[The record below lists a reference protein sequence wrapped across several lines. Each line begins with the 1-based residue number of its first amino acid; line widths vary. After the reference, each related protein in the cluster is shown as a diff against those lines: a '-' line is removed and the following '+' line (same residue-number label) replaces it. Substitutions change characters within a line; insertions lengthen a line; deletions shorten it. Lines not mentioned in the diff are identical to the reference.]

1 MLTHKGFINGQDYDV
16 KDIDI
21 GAADNFDPDYLN
33 INPNGTIPALTSPA
47 LSSPLSESTDI
58 LRYLDGLRTSN
69 QLVPKDNLA
78 KAKTDQIISLVH
90 SKAVDTNI
98 LFFNARTVEELDGKK
113 AGWQKK
119 FFDTRQSRL
128 EKEHSLHPTHPFY
141 AAKLDENAI
150 LYNIY
155 QPEVSC
161 DEPDFFSQSK
171 SLYDQFAA
179 GMAQL
184 EELLQ
189 LPYAAG
195 EQMGEA
201 DFHVIPWLSHAMV
214 AAGSDAARV
223 QDFSALESTIQKS
236 IEGFHVGP
244 KTREWWANVGETDTF
259 KYVFARLR

>member
-1 MLTHKGFINGQDYDV
+1 MTQKGFAKGQDYDV
-16 KDIDI
+16 KEIDI
-21 GAADNFDPDYLN
+21 GAADNFDPDYLK

-47 LSSPLSESTDI
+47 LSSALYESADI
-58 LRYLDGLRTSN
+58 LRYLDGLRTN
-69 QLVPKDNLA
+69 NPLVPKYSLA
-78 KAKTDQIISLVH
+78 RAKSDQITSLVH
-90 SKAVDTNI
+90 SKAVDTNV

-113 AGWQKK
+113 TGWQKD

-128 EKEHSLHPTHPFY
+128 EKEHSLHPADPFY
-141 AAKLDENAI
+141 AAKLDENTI
-150 LYNIY
+150 LYSIY
-155 QPEVSC
+155 QREIGC

-171 SLYDQFAA
+171 RLYDQFAA

-189 LPYAAG
+189 LPFATG

-214 AAGSDAARV
+214 AAGSDAARI

-236 IEGFHVGP
+236 MEDFHVGP
-244 KTREWWANVGETDTF
+244 RTREWWANVGETDTF
-259 KYVFARLR
+259 KQVFAVLR